1 MVTLFYNLDS
11 ISQETQIHIGDF
23 PKFQSES
30 RTDSVAVSGCVY
42 LNRKLLPTILT
53 RKIKNFI
60 LNRYFLD
67 FYDSLIF
74 L

>member
-1 MVTLFYNLDS
+1 MH
-11 ISQETQIHIGDF
+11 IHIGDF

-30 RTDSVAVSGCVY
+30 RADSISVSGCVY

-60 LNRYFLD
+60 SNRYFLD